1 MFNLRGQPLIS
12 VTELRNST
20 QLRCMFDRRGQP
32 LKAEKKTTDPSYKGL
47 CFISEVNPLHW
58 RSTLKS
64 QNKTTEPHPIKVYD
78 PDTLST
84 KHRNFAEKRKNEGA
98 KSKGTYMLHPSPER
112 EM

>member
-1 MFNLRGQPLIS
+1 MFDLRGQPLIS

-20 QLRCMFDRRGQP
+20 QLWCMFDRRGQP
-32 LKAEKKTTDPSYKGL
+32 LKAGTKLRNPSYKGL

-64 QNKTTEPHPIKVYD
+64 QNKTMEPHPIKVYD

-84 KHRNFAEKRKNEGA
+84 KHRNFVEKRKNVGA
-98 KSKGTYMLHPSPER
+98 KIGGLLC
-112 EM
+112 